1 MLRKKKKK
9 ERKGTCQKI
18 KKPRSI
24 DGLIGFTEKMES
36 HSCHIQSRDK
46 NVVWIYDRKKGIKA
60 IERVCSCQ
68 HNPFKSH
75 GLDII
80 TPI

>member
-1 MLRKKKKK
+1 MLRDRKREKAHAKKL
-9 ERKGTCQKI
+9 
-18 KKPRSI
+18 KKPRGR
-24 DGLIGFTEKMES
+24 DGLIGFTEKKKS
-36 HSCHIQSRDK
+36 CSCHIQSRDK